1 MSLVSRVRPILGVA
15 ALALGV
21 AAGCRDQDREH
32 PGRKASPPAAGG
44 SAAEF
49 DRHFERIG
57 AVTLEENDDV
67 INVAPIAS
75 IDTDGGLLV
84 VDMKEAQG
92 RRYSAEG
99 KLLQSFGNRGRGPGE
114 FRAPSAVRR
123 LPSGDILVTDALEG
137 RLTVLDSAAR
147 EVAFTRR
154 VELFPLYDA
163 VPLEGEKVL
172 LVGQRPVAEDSPLL
186 HVFDLRT
193 GKVERSFFTYPVE
206 ERMRP
211 VVKSMGWADAS
222 LRGETILAAFGTSDT
237 VFTFDRAGTVT
248 GRVQIPFSDYR
259 PLTYPPEDVNT
270 DPRERT
276 RWMET
281 LVRVTDVI
289 PLDDGTLLVQTGGQ
303 RGAENV
309 FGLLRM
315 TRDGKRIFE
324 LRDSPRL
331 MAARGDTLYF
341 VEPGS
346 ETPNRW
352 LLARVRPA
360 A

>member
-1 MSLVSRVRPILGVA
+1 MSLLSRVRPIPLGAA
-15 ALALGV
+15 ALSLLVV
-21 AAGCRDQDREH
+21 AAGV
-32 PGRKASPPAAGG
+32 

-49 DRHFERIG
+49 DRHFEAIG

-75 IDTDGGLLV
+75 VDLDGGLLV
-84 VDMKEAQG
+84 IDVKEAQG
-92 RRYSAEG
+92 RRYSADG
-99 KLLQSFGNRGRGPGE
+99 KLLRSFGNRGDGPGE
-114 FRAPSAVRR
+114 FRYPSAVRR
-123 LPSGDILVTDALEG
+123 LPSGDILVADAMGG

-147 EVAFTRR
+147 EVAFTQR
-154 VELFPLYDA
+154 VELLPLYDV
-163 VPLEGEKVL
+163 VPLGGWKVL
-172 LVGQRPVAEDSPLL
+172 LIGQMPGAGDSPLL
-186 HVFDLRT
+186 HIFDLQA

-211 VVKSMGWADAS
+211 VVKTMGWADAS

-248 GRVQIPFSDYR
+248 GRVRIPFSDYR
-259 PLTYPPEDVNT
+259 PLTYPPEKVNT

-276 RWMET
+276 RWLET
-281 LVRVTDVI
+281 LVRITDVV

-315 TRDGKRIFE
+315 TRDGKRLFE

-341 VEPGS
+341 VDPSS

-352 LLARVRPA
+352 LLARIRPA